1 MVQSPYSVG
10 LISRGWKLGA
20 GEAGEGNS
28 SRQSVTKG
36 GSSPKANRPVSL
48 LHTIQTEMRKRLSI
62 LRVSEQK
69 LYPIRKKMIL
79 LKHIQLRTLHFFS
92 NPLELLLS
100 RSSQKKKKEFFV
112 HLTLCSGPSWTSKRQ
127 ISLPFCTPKACSPLA
142 GASLQAIVGRTPGN
156 TVYLTILVVFIA
168 EFRSSSIDTL
178 LV

>member
-48 LHTIQTEMRKRLSI
+48 LHTIQTEMRKR